1 VAYRVGEVVETLAT
15 DLGGFTLIG
24 TTQELRRQNREGS
37 TRMTSQ
43 TPQNQILL
51 SARFS
56 VRYAGKPPVLRDVRL
71 EIQRGEVLGLVGQ
84 SGSGKSTLAMAV
96 LGLLDKKRSQAEG
109 TIRFQDSELLQLSE
123 RELRA
128 LRGRAISLVLQSPLS
143 SLNPALKI
151 RTQLKEAWRA
161 HASGTSADCANAI
174 RASLQSVSL
183 PADDDFLR
191 KYPSQMS
198 VGQAQR
204 VLIAMAVMHRPALLI
219 ADEATSALDVITQSE
234 ILALFRELN
243 RSTGMAILYISHDL
257 ASVAGIC
264 DRIAILHQGEIVE
277 CGVTQQIFANPQH
290 AYTQRLMAA
299 MPRLLPGSAPLQIKT
314 AAAR

>member
-1 VAYRVGEVVETLAT
+1 MPSA
-15 DLGGFTLIG
+15 
-24 TTQELRRQNREGS
+24 S
-37 TRMTSQ
+37 
-43 TPQNQILL
+43 QNQILL
-51 SARFS
+51 SAHFS
-56 VRYAGKPPVLRDVRL
+56 VRYAGKPPVLRGVHL

-84 SGSGKSTLAMAV
+84 SGSGKSTLAMAI
-96 LGLLDKKRSQAEG
+96 LGLLDRKRSPAEG
-109 TIRFQDSELLQLSE
+109 TIRFEDTDLLQLSE

-128 LRGRAISLVLQSPLS
+128 LRGRSIALVLQSPLS

-151 RTQLKEAWRA
+151 RTQLREAWRA
-161 HASGTSADCANAI
+161 HATGTSADCGNAI
-174 RASLQSVSL
+174 QTSLQSVSL

-264 DRIAILHQGEIVE
+264 DRIAILHHGEIVE
-277 CGVTQQIFANPQH
+277 CGSTEKIFTNPQH
-290 AYTQRLMAA
+290 EYTQKLMAA
-299 MPRLLPGSAPLQIKT
+299 IPRILSANAQSKT

>member
-1 VAYRVGEVVETLAT
+1 MMSSS
-15 DLGGFTLIG
+15 
-24 TTQELRRQNREGS
+24 N
-37 TRMTSQ
+37 SQ
-43 TPQNQILL
+43 DQALL
-51 SARFS
+51 SAHLS
-56 VRYAGKPPVLRDVRL
+56 VRYGGKEPVLRGL
-71 EIQRGEVLGLVGQ
+71 QIEIRRGEILGLVGQ
-84 SGSGKSTLAMAV
+84 SGSGKSTLAMAI
-96 LGLLDKKRSQAEG
+96 LGLLDKKYARPEG
-109 TIRFQDSELLQLSE
+109 TIRFQDSDLLQLSE
-123 RELRA
+123 REFRM

-161 HASGTSADCANAI
+161 HASGTSADCAKAI
-174 RASLQSVSL
+174 GASLESVSL
-183 PADDDFLR
+183 PADEGFQR

-204 VLIAMAVMHRPALLI
+204 VLIAMAIMHRPALLI

-234 ILALFRELN
+234 ILELFRELN

-264 DRIAILHQGEIVE
+264 DRIAILHQGAIVE
-277 CGVTQQIFANPQH
+277 SGTTGQIFSEPQH
-290 AYTQRLMAA
+290 EYTQRLMAA
-299 MPRLLPGSAPLQIKT
+299 LPRVQPLNRQPETRTK

>member
-1 VAYRVGEVVETLAT
+1 MAAETS
-15 DLGGFTLIG
+15 
-24 TTQELRRQNREGS
+24 E
-37 TRMTSQ
+37 
-43 TPQNQILL
+43 NQVLL
-51 SARFS
+51 SASFS
-56 VRYAGKPPVLRDVRL
+56 VRYAEKPVLRGVKL
-71 EIQRGEVLGLVGQ
+71 EIKRGEVMGLVGQ
-84 SGSGKSTLAMAV
+84 SGSGKSTLAMAI
-96 LGLLDKKRSQAEG
+96 LGLLDKRAQAEG
-109 TIRFQDSELLQLSE
+109 SIRFRGADLLQLSE
-123 RELRA
+123 RQLRA
-128 LRGRAISLVLQSPLS
+128 LRGRAVALVLQSPLS

-151 RTQLKEAWRA
+151 RTQLTEAWRA
-161 HASGTSADCANAI
+161 HASGTNVERTAAI

-183 PADDDFLR
+183 PSDDDFLR

-243 RSTGMAILYISHDL
+243 RSTGMSILYISHDL

-277 CGVTQQIFANPQH
+277 CEAMEQIFSSPKH
-290 AYTQRLMAA
+290 EYTQKLMAA
-299 MPRLLPGSAPLQIKT
+299 IPQLFFSNAQLQAKT
-314 AAAR
+314 ASAR